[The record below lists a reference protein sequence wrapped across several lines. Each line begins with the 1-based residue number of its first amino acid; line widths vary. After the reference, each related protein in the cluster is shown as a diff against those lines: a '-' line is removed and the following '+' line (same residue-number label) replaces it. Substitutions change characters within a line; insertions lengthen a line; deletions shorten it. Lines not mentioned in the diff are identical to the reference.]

1 MPLTVGVVIR
11 DPVGPRQLLNVCGSE
26 KRCPIFEK
34 VFRQLF
40 RDLSLLELSKAPQ
53 WRASVPPGLIPR
65 EAPLA
70 SPSRVVRSSI
80 LHVFPGLPVA
90 VLSDFCQDF

>member
-34 VFRQLF
+34 FSTTFFVS
-40 RDLSLLELSKAPQ
+40 LSHLELPNVPMA
-53 WRASVPPGLIPR
+53 RVGASGLDPT
-65 EAPLA
+65 
-70 SPSRVVRSSI
+70 
-80 LHVFPGLPVA
+80 
-90 VLSDFCQDF
+90 